1 MNEETQSEDRKAEPS
16 SVSSQNPL
24 DSSWSTFRAHV
35 SKTPR
40 WAWIVLGVFLTT
52 ALSMALYTRILVKN
66 DALLNLR
73 VQHTYRSAKLSVWI
87 DRDLTYTTKLTGA
100 AKKKSGPTSEA
111 VQSTLAESLTI
122 PSGIHELR
130 VQITAEDGTVRDK
143 TISGA
148 IPSGSE
154 RTLSISARRSNLS
167 LNWKDSSFMTASSA
181 SASTP
186 PPIGIQRY
194 LVMTVIGSIVS
205 AITGFAVREFPK
217 QLSSREE
224 KA

>member
-1 MNEETQSEDRKAEPS
+1 MTEETQSEDRRAEPS
-16 SVSSQNPL
+16 SVTTLNQL
-24 DSSWSTFRAHV
+24 ELSWSSFRARV

-40 WAWIVLGVFLTT
+40 WAWIVLGVFLV
-52 ALSMALYTRILVKN
+52 AAFGMALYTRILVKN

-73 VQHTYRSAKLSVWI
+73 VQHTYRNAKLSVWI

-111 VQSTLAESLTI
+111 VQSSLAESLTI

-130 VQITAEDGTVRDK
+130 VQITAEDGTIRDK

-167 LNWKDSSFMTASSA
+167 LNWKDSPFMTASSA
-181 SASTP
+181 SASAP

-217 QLSSREE
+217 QLGSREE